1 MLDCTYDKPSN
12 RRRNP
17 APQYIEALENKLSR
31 AETLLRKFMPDVD
44 LNDPS
49 LDPAV
54 QQEFRIREQARL
66 RAAAA
71 AKGKQSGSSSSVD
84 AQLHS
89 MIETVGQLDLD
100 EKGDYDFHGTS
111 SGSVFFKR
119 MKDHFRGLLGRDY
132 QIPFLP
138 RPPRP
143 TGIVTLDSPTPRS
156 SSSSRAPPNQN
167 ANRHDLPSKE
177 RALALCSESLN
188 NATCLLRIVHIPS
201 FYEMLD
207 GLYDKRSSS
216 YGKEDKRSLALA
228 YSVMALGCM
237 YNMPDNSGSDTPPY
251 KIAVDEA

>member
-44 LNDPS
+44 LNDSS

-54 QQEFRIREQARL
+54 QQEFRMREQARL
-66 RAAAA
+66 RAAAT
-71 AKGKQSGSSSSVD
+71 KGKHSSSSSSLD

-100 EKGDYDFHGTS
+100 ERGDYDFQGNS
-111 SGSVFFKR
+111 SGTVFFKR
-119 MKDHFRGLLGRDY
+119 MKEHFRSLLGRDY

-143 TGIVTLDSPTPRS
+143 AGVATLDSPRP
-156 SSSSRAPPNQN
+156 SSSSRMPPSNSSSIY
-167 ANRHDLPSKE
+167 DLPPKE

-201 FYEMLD
+201 FYKMLD
-207 GLYDKRSSS
+207 GLYETPADSL
-216 YGKEDKRSLALA
+216 GKEGQRSLALA
-228 YSVMALGCM
+228 YTVMALGCM
-237 YNMPDNSGSDTPPY
+237 YNIPEKDSTSATPY

>member
-1 MLDCTYDKPSN
+1 
-12 RRRNP
+12 
-17 APQYIEALENKLSR
+17 
-31 AETLLRKFMPDVD
+31 MPDVD

-54 QQEFRIREQARL
+54 QQEFRIREQAKL
-66 RAAAA
+66 RGTTS
-71 AKGKQSGSSSSVD
+71 KGKQASSSSSLD

-100 EKGDYDFHGTS
+100 DKGDYDFHGTS

-119 MKDHFRGLLGRDY
+119 MKEHFRSLLGRDY

-143 TGIVTLDSPTPRS
+143 AGVALDSPRS
-156 SSSSRAPPNQN
+156 SSSSRLPPSHAPSVY
-167 ANRHDLPSKE
+167 DLPPKG
-177 RALALCSESLN
+177 RALALCAESLN

-201 FYEMLD
+201 FYKMLD
-207 GLYDKRSSS
+207 NLYDKPADALA
-216 YGKEDKRSLALA
+216 KDKRSLALA

-237 YNMPDNSGSDTPPY
+237 YNIPDNDISDMPPY
-251 KIAVDEA
+251 KISMDEA